1 MHEHRAQLRFSDS
14 DAMGHVNHARF
25 ASLFEDA
32 RIALLR
38 SIAGDQPGITSHGII
53 LARLEIDYI
62 RPMMLDDQPVSVVTR
77 LVAIGRSSFT
87 IDYELRQRGELCAR
101 AVSVL
106 VAYDY
111 ATARSRPLVGSERSQ
126 LEAALEADADVRG
139 ASPGPA

>member
-1 MHEHRAQLRFSDS
+1 VHEHRAQLRFSDS

-38 SIAGDQPGITSHGII
+38 SIARGGLEITSSGII

-62 RPMMLDDQPVSVVTR
+62 RPMSLDDEPVSVLAR
-77 LVAIGRSSFT
+77 LVRIGRSSFT
-87 IDYELRQRGELCAR
+87 IDYELLQRGELCAR

-111 ATARSRPLVGSERSQ
+111 AAGRSRPLAGTERDQ
-126 LEAALEADADVRG
+126 LEAALETGARG
-139 ASPGPA
+139 

>member
-32 RIALLR
+32 RISLLR
-38 SIAGDQPGITSHGII
+38 TIAGDQDGLTSQGII

-62 RPMMLDDQPVSVVTR
+62 RPMMLDDQPVSVFVR
-77 LVAIGRSSFT
+77 VVRIGRSSFT
-87 IDYELRQRGELCAR
+87 LDYELRQRGELCAR

-111 ATARSRPLVGSERSQ
+111 AAARSRPLATAERAQ
-126 LEAALEADADVRG
+126 LDAALAADADVRG
-139 ASPGPA
+139 ASPQPR

>member
-38 SIAGDQPGITSHGII
+38 SIAGDQPEITSHGII

-77 LVAIGRSSFT
+77 LVRIGRSSFT

-111 ATARSRPLVGSERSQ
+111 SAARSRPLEGSERGQ
-126 LEAALEADADVRG
+126 LEAALDADADVRG
-139 ASPGPA
+139 ASPGRA